1 MLKKIWKGI
10 KTGIKG
16 IKKGLVKAFGKNG
29 AMLVGALAM
38 WFIAPQIASWFGKS
52 GTATS
57 GTVQSATAAE
67 SAKILKEAQA
77 IAKAKTAVNATDL
90 ANIVNK
96 SRDAIKT
103 SITTGTTGGELISS
117 GATKLSNVGVDLTAL
132 SKNPDAL
139 LQISGGGM
147 KDIVLGEA
155 SKNIAA
161 GEASAILSNYSS
173 MLGEVGGTGGIG
185 AKVTELGTRSGF
197 MNKTGYYALK
207 AVEKAGA
214 FIGKVY
220 TTPSQAVQG
229 TFEAL
234 GAGNLASGMSNA
246 ANYGRDLVGLE
257 TSVFKPITL
266 GGAKDLGFR
275 MGYTIPTG
283 IVGTPGKLLNPPKV
297 LSQSLLSP
305 TATPLSKA
313 WGGVKEVAEFGTAAG
328 TIHTAFSGRPDLYMP
343 GADSIQGAM
352 YLNNTVD
359 VTSRRSQGDPSIKQN
374 FNDALTVSL
383 NRSAIPSGVKNSIL
397 QSPNKALTFG
407 QAPLY
412 GGPRLY
418 DSFMQASSQWIS

>member
-1 MLKKIWKGI
+1 
-10 KTGIKG
+10 
-16 IKKGLVKAFGKNG
+16 
-29 AMLVGALAM
+29 
-38 WFIAPQIASWFGKS
+38 
-52 GTATS
+52 
-57 GTVQSATAAE
+57 
-67 SAKILKEAQA
+67 
-77 IAKAKTAVNATDL
+77 TDL

-418 DSFMQASSQWIS
+418 